1 MSLAENRR
9 ASRRGEQI
17 GLIAK
22 LLRFNWGL
30 ALLVIAVACIG
41 FIMLFSV
48 ANGSLDPWA
57 RPQMIR
63 FAVSFALMM
72 IVAMIDLR
80 FWRIIAPA
88 GYAAALALLAAV
100 EIVGVTG
107 MGAQRW
113 IDLGVIRLQP
123 SEVMKVALVMALA
136 AYYAWLP
143 AEKVSRPFWLLP
155 PLVLILI
162 PVAMV
167 LRQPDLGTAIL
178 LIAGGVT
185 VMFLAGV
192 SLWYFIA
199 GAASTAGLVALVMS
213 SQGTEWQLLKDY
225 QFRRIMVFLD
235 PSQDPLGA
243 GYHITQST
251 IALGSGGIS
260 GRGFMEGTQSR
271 LNFLPEKHTDFIF
284 TTLAEEFGFV
294 GAASLIAL
302 YMLIVMFGFAS
313 MAANRDRFGSLM
325 TGGLTMTFFLFFAV
339 NIAMVIGL
347 MPVVGVPL
355 PLVSYGGSA
364 MLVLMIAFGLIQSAH
379 IHRRS

>member
-1 MSLAENRR
+1 MTFGERRR
-9 ASRRGEQI
+9 AERL
-17 GLIAK
+17 GLWAK
-22 LLRFNWGL
+22 TLRFHWGL
-30 ALLVIAVACIG
+30 ALLVIAVAMVG
-41 FIMLFSV
+41 FLMLFSV
-48 ANGSLDPWA
+48 ANGALTPWA

-63 FAVSFALMM
+63 FAVGFAMM
-72 IVAMIDLR
+72 LVVAMIDLR
-80 FWRIIAPA
+80 FWRAAAPA
-88 GYAAALALLAAV
+88 IYGVSLALLAAV

-113 IDLGVIRLQP
+113 IDLGAVRLQP
-123 SEVMKVALVMALA
+123 SEVMKVAVVLALA

-143 AEKVSRPFWLLP
+143 PEKASRPFWLIP
-155 PLVLILI
+155 PALLILV
-162 PVAMV
+162 PVGMV

-178 LIAGGVT
+178 LIMGGVS

-192 SLWYFIA
+192 SLWYFA
-199 GAASTAGLVALVMS
+199 AGLVAALGAVALVMM
-213 SQGTEWQLLKDY
+213 SQGTEWQILEDY
-225 QFRRIMVFLD
+225 QFRRIAVFLD

-251 IALGSGGIS
+251 IALGSGGLS

-271 LNFLPEKHTDFIF
+271 LNFLPENHTDFIF

-302 YMLIVMFGFAS
+302 YLLIMVFCFAS
-313 MAANRDRFGSLM
+313 MAANRGRFGALL
-325 TGGLTMTFFLFFAV
+325 TGGLAMTFFLFFAV
-339 NIAMVIGL
+339 NIAMVVGL

-364 MLVLMIAFGLIQSAH
+364 MLVLLFAFGLIQSAH
-379 IHRRS
+379 IHRSGRN